1 MKKPRKKISVPIA
14 EWERKPKMFL
24 PVRGPMLPVVELEH
38 LQKMEIDSE
47 QAYQFMTSK
56 DKFVL
61 HQNYYL
67 CTLEANE
74 PWRAFMVKVIQTD
87 VNGEKARLQYYNYT
101 AYSPLD
107 VFYVDAHKKTKSAIL
122 KIPGKENEEV
132 KLDVDNKIAALG
144 QQMEALVAAQ
154 TTHQAE
160 MNKKMKE
167 FLDLQK
173 SEKTQQSRDKGREVA
188 EKMTKQQEW
197 QKASKRIRPVTISNI
212 PYEEKEDLT
221 VIVQK
226 IFKARNDKLSTPAPN
241 RELKFTARRAIAP
254 REKVD
259 ETRAPPRIIV
269 VLESQEDR
277 NDFLRNPKTAIT
289 VGDVLIQ
296 AGADKKDQLVYVNES
311 LSRNKRQLFFVT
323 KIECKKLG
331 IRCRA
336 KDNKVW
342 VKPGPGIPEL
352 EIRNVEDLEDMST
365 AWNSPQDGS
374 KRTEVLRQHRKLQAR
389 LSQSRD

>member
-1 MKKPRKKISVPIA
+1 
-14 EWERKPKMFL
+14 MFL

-67 CTLEANE
+67 CTREANE

-173 SEKTQQSRDKGREVA
+173 SEKTQQSKEKGREVA

-289 VGDVLIQ
+289 VG
-296 AGADKKDQLVYVNES
+296 GCSNTS
-311 LSRNKRQLFFVT
+311 
-323 KIECKKLG
+323 
-331 IRCRA
+331 RCRQ
-336 KDNKVW
+336 KRSVGLCER
-342 VKPGPGIPEL
+342 KPVQEQA
-352 EIRNVEDLEDMST
+352 S
-365 AWNSPQDGS
+365 A
-374 KRTEVLRQHRKLQAR
+374 VLCDKNRM
-389 LSQSRD
+389 